1 MANLSNIN
9 NILRVSSSGVGI
21 NKNNTGPSELDI
33 ESAGAD
39 MIDMT
44 RTGQKTYRFAISGAS
59 AFSLFDVAANAD
71 RLVIDSSGNTT
82 FANRVSAGESFNSVK
97 DGADTVADGP
107 FFALKNASGTRQYI
121 NQLDA
126 SNNIDYWYYNG
137 STWTQTISLL
147 NNGGATFAG
156 AITISKT
163 SSADLRLHSSTY
175 SADFNLISG
184 ATGANKFGI
193 YDNNGGAYRLLV
205 DSSGNVGI
213 GTTSPS
219 DYFAQNLVIN
229 NTAGGITLVAPT
241 NSNSYLMFADGTTG
255 DDQYRGYL
263 EYTHASDKMILRSG
277 GDMQFSAGGSI
288 ERMRIDSSGI
298 VSVTN
303 SADAI
308 LKVETSSGTS
318 SSRLFLKSPTREWR
332 IGVND
337 AFNSGSLFFYNTEAN
352 TYPFIINTSGNI
364 GIGTTSPLSP
374 LSIQANSGGSALR
387 FIGRSD
393 GISGI
398 DFFNSAQTVANYFQS
413 NGTWIRSRADGGF
426 HFSKGSTPITTDVDG
441 FTIEGMNVG
450 IGTTS
455 PSQKLDVVGIIKS
468 SGVSNS
474 LMFSDRNTASNTWE
488 WYSSGNNAGLY
499 KNHNVAGTVMTIDS
513 SGNVGIGTDSPDA
526 KVDILGL
533 DLNIG
538 ADNGAPTTRTN
549 STVKVGV
556 ITSPHYT
563 TAEENFTGMLLVGN
577 SNVNEVA
584 IGGGTSTYNSASL
597 LTFFTSADSTT
608 VLGTERMRI
617 TSGGDVLIRGGVV
630 NSSPNSTNHVLSIKG
645 YQENAGNVF
654 RAGNINICAQSDGA
668 AYGMIG
674 YNQMST
680 TSTTI
685 NYGVSDFSSFIEF
698 HQGRIETYTAPS
710 GTGGQAMTI
719 TTGPFVANGGTS
731 WTSGSDINL
740 KENIKPL
747 KNVLDKIKDYRCVE
761 YSLKSDKNKSK
772 KIGFIAQDWENDFSQ
787 VIEKDKDEN
796 LGIKYTETIP
806 VLLKAI
812 QELKAD
818 NDSLKARIETL
829 ENN

>member
-318 SSRLFLKSPTREWR
+318 SSRLYLKSPTREWR

-337 AFNSGSLFFYNTEAN
+337 AFNSSSLFFYNTEAN

-455 PSQKLDVVGIIKS
+455 PDYKLEVESTSDADLVSIKS
-468 SGVSNS
+468 TAIAN
-474 LMFSDRNTASNTWE
+474 NTQMRLGI
-488 WYSSGNNAGLY
+488 SGNDS
-499 KNHNVAGTVMTIDS
+499 VISGTGGST
-513 SGNVGIGTDSPDA
+513 GN
-526 KVDILGL
+526 
-533 DLNIG
+533 
-538 ADNGAPTTRTN
+538 
-549 STVKVGV
+549 
-556 ITSPHYT
+556 
-563 TAEENFTGMLLVGN
+563 LVFK
-577 SNVNEVA
+577 
-584 IGGGTSTYNSASL
+584 TYGS
-597 LTFFTSADSTT
+597 
-608 VLGTERMRI
+608 ERMRI
-617 TSGGDVLIRGGVV
+617 TSGGDVCVGTDTGRPDSAADPGIAITPAGKFYIYSTSDYGVYNTNTTGKKIYFRIDNV
-630 NSSPNSTNHVLSIKG
+630 EKGTIQFNTNSV
-645 YQENAGNVF
+645 
-654 RAGNINICAQSDGA
+654 
-668 AYGMIG
+668 AY
-674 YNQMST
+674 NT
-680 TSTTI
+680 TSD
-685 NYGVSDFSSFIEF
+685 Y
-698 HQGRIETYTAPS
+698 R
-710 GTGGQAMTI
+710 
-719 TTGPFVANGGTS
+719 
-731 WTSGSDINL
+731 L
-740 KENIKPL
+740 KENVVEMTGALDRVSQLKPSRF
-747 KNVLDKIKDYRCVE
+747 NF
-761 YSLKSDKNKSK
+761 
-772 KIGFIAQDWENDFSQ
+772 IGDVD
-787 VIEKDKDEN
+787 VIVDGFLAHEVQEIVPEAISGEKDAVDEEGN
-796 LGIKYTETIP
+796 PDYQGIDQSKLVP
-806 VLLKAI
+806 LLVGAI

-829 ENN
+829 ENK

>member
-337 AFNSGSLFFYNTEAN
+337 AFNSGSLFVYNTEAN
-352 TYPFIINTSGNI
+352 TYPFLIDTSG
-364 GIGTTSPLSP
+364 
-374 LSIQANSGGSALR
+374 
-387 FIGRSD
+387 
-393 GISGI
+393 
-398 DFFNSAQTVANYFQS
+398 
-413 NGTWIRSRADGGF
+413 
-426 HFSKGSTPITTDVDG
+426 
-441 FTIEGMNVG
+441 NVG

-455 PSQKLDVVGIIKS
+455 PSAKL
-468 SGVSNS
+468 
-474 LMFSDRNTASNTWE
+474 
-488 WYSSGNNAGLY
+488 
-499 KNHNVAGTVMTIDS
+499 
-513 SGNVGIGTDSPDA
+513 
-526 KVDILGL
+526 DILGL